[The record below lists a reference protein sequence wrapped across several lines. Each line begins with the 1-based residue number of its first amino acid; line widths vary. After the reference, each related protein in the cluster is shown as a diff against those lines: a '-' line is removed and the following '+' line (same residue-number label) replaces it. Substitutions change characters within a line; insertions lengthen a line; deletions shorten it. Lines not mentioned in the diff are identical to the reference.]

1 MSISEPL
8 CFLFFH
14 TLNKKYIYIY
24 IDVSP
29 FHLDLLVKTAEA
41 ADRIYSLV
49 PLRG

>member
-14 TLNKKYIYIY
+14 TLNKKYIYI
-24 IDVSP
+24 DVSP
-29 FHLDLLVKTAEA
+29 FHLDLLFKTAEA